1 MKPQHSRNFTR
12 TLLIQALA
20 LGAAAT
26 FATGAHADAPS
37 YTIVDLG
44 VIGNGEF
51 SQAFGNSRNGNFVVG
66 RSSDSHDQAYRWSA
80 QGGMQALGNIDG
92 RQFATAHGVNNA
104 GLTVGVSAATW
115 FGTAPLPVMWH
126 ANGSVTALALPE
138 GYGSGAAFAVNAS
151 GLIAGTATSAE
162 GDRAVLFN
170 AATGSGSVISATTA
184 NGSFMT
190 NAFGVNDAGLVV
202 GIGTDPSDLAL
213 IVGMVYNSNTGEMSS
228 LGALPGHN
236 SAINFGVSNNGYV
249 VGASSVYSG
258 DGSPFIWSASQGM
271 KAISLPPN
279 TSNGSGSGVND
290 KGWVVGNAGGEFSV
304 PFLYADG
311 ATYTIQSLLPAG
323 NDWDF
328 STNTSASA
336 MSIADN
342 GSIVGTAIHNGQVH
356 AYQMTLVSSVPE
368 PESWV
373 LTLAGLAVVGGVAA
387 KGRKGKAKA
396 KSLATV

>member
-271 KAISLPPN
+271 KPSACPRTPPMARAAAS
-279 TSNGSGSGVND
+279 TT
-290 KGWVVGNAGGEFSV
+290 KAGWS
-304 PFLYADG
+304 
-311 ATYTIQSLLPAG
+311 ATPAASSPSHS
-323 NDWDF
+323 
-328 STNTSASA
+328 STPTAPPTPSKACCPPATTGTSAPTPAPRPCPSPTTAASSA
-336 MSIADN
+336 RPSI
-342 GSIVGTAIHNGQVH
+342 TARS
-356 AYQMTLVSSVPE
+356 MPT
-368 PESWV
+368 
-373 LTLAGLAVVGGVAA
+373 
-387 KGRKGKAKA
+387 K
-396 KSLATV
+396 